1 MSNDRIYSHLRAKF
15 RSHRYVYNI
24 YTYSI
29 LDFEIKDG
37 NIDFRYRGSM
47 ESAKAIP
54 LEYLPTASAIRLGTG
69 TSGQCCLNVDNDN
82 SKACMH
88 SVNDCVSKNSLC

>member
-1 MSNDRIYSHLRAKF
+1 MTGSTHIFALYFEAIAT
-15 RSHRYVYNI
+15 YNI